1 MKKVF
6 FLSILLLSNYLLH
19 ADESIDSLAHVQ
31 LDEITVSA
39 IRVAPKSSVAHSNI
53 SEQQIKSN
61 NVGNNVPSLL
71 QNLPSVVAYTEGGT
85 PVGNTSFRIRGTDAN
100 RINMTLN
107 GMTLNNPESQ
117 EVYWV
122 NIPDLSSSLKNM
134 QLQRGV
140 GTATAGTASFGGN
153 LSMQTVGGR
162 GQAYAD
168 ISNSFG
174 QYNTYSLSVATG
186 TGIMKN
192 GLSVDARYSYVNS
205 DGYIRNGK
213 VDHRNLYA
221 SISHYTDKQMLQLI
235 YINGVQ
241 HTGITWEGI
250 SPEDKA
256 KDRRY
261 NPAGEYKDENGK
273 TQYYDNET
281 DNYYSN
287 VVQALYS
294 RFINQQF
301 KFNAQLGYNNGYGYY
316 ENYKADEEFKKMG
329 LPNQIVNNVEYAES
343 DLIRRKL
350 MSNNLYSGGLN
361 LNYRTSKLDM
371 TLGANYMQFFGDH
384 FGRLLWVKH
393 NQNFPDDYQWYKN
406 ESKKKDFNSF
416 LKATYNATDK
426 LSLTAELQW
435 RFVHYTMDG
444 IDDDS
449 YDMKMKTRYDFWN
462 PKIGASYNLD
472 EKNNIYAS
480 FAISNREPL
489 RADLKESFKAEKSL
503 NYEKLLD
510 YEFGYRYTSPRL
522 TFAANFYYM
531 DYKDQFVQTGKLSDT
546 GYKYQENVKNSYRY
560 GVELE
565 AMYNPT
571 YWIGIGGNLT
581 LSQNKI
587 KDYTAYFK
595 QYDNQKDWNKL
606 PQATEFFKKTDISF
620 SPNVTGNAIIKLK
633 PLEKED
639 LTFTFTNRYVGKMYY
654 DNTSNKDRQLPDYF
668 ITDFQASYS
677 TPIWKAKDV
686 TFQLMVNNLFNKKY
700 DANAWVEVYKFA
712 DNTQITYRG
721 LYPQAGTNVMGRI
734 SIHF

>member
-6 FLSILLLSNYLLH
+6 FLSICLLSNYLLY
-19 ADESIDSLAHVQ
+19 ADQSIDSLTQVQ
-31 LDEITVSA
+31 LDEITISA
-39 IRVAPKSSVAHSNI
+39 IRVAPKSSVAHSNL
-53 SEQQIKSN
+53 SEQQLKSN
-61 NVGNNVPSLL
+61 NAGNNVPSLL

-85 PVGNTSFRIRGTDAN
+85 PVGNTSYRIRGTDAN
-100 RINMTLN
+100 RINVTLN
-107 GMTLNNPESQ
+107 GMPLNNPESY

-153 LSMQTVGGR
+153 ISMQTIGGR
-162 GQAYAD
+162 NKPYAD

-192 GLSVDARYSYVNS
+192 GLSVDARYSYINS

-213 VDHRNLYA
+213 VDHKNLYA
-221 SISHYTDKQMLQLI
+221 SVSHYTDKQMIQLV
-235 YINGVQ
+235 YMNGIQ

-250 SPEDKA
+250 SPEEQA

-261 NPAGEYKDENGK
+261 NPAGKYKDANGK

-287 VVQALYS
+287 IAQALYS
-294 RFINQQF
+294 RILSHEL

-316 ENYKADEEFKKMG
+316 ENYKANEKFSKMG
-329 LPNQIVNNVEYAES
+329 LPSQIVDNVEYTKS

-361 LNYRTSKLDM
+361 LNYNTSKLD
-371 TLGANYMQFFGDH
+371 LSIGANYMQFMGDH
-384 FGRLLWVKH
+384 FGRLLWVKY
-393 NQNFPDDYQWYKN
+393 NQDLPENYQWYKN

-435 RFVHYTMDG
+435 RFIHYTMRG

-449 YDMKMKTRYDFWN
+449 YDMDMKNRYDFWN
-462 PKIGASYNLD
+462 PKVGASYNLN
-472 EKNNIYAS
+472 ERNNIYAS
-480 FAISNREPL
+480 FAISNREPM
-489 RADLKESFKAEKSL
+489 RSDLKESLKSKDHL
-503 NYEKLLD
+503 HYETLYD
-510 YEFGYRYTSPRL
+510 YEFGYRYIAPRVA
-522 TFAANFYYM
+522 FNANFYYM
-531 DYKDQFVQTGKLSDT
+531 DYNDQFVQTGKLSDS
-546 GYKYQENVKNSYRY
+546 GYKFQENVKASYRY

-565 AMYNPT
+565 VMYNPF

-587 KDYTAYFK
+587 KNYTAY
-595 QYDNQKDWNKL
+595 YDLLDNQNDRKNMG
-606 PQATEFFKKTDISF
+606 QVSEFHKKTDISF

-633 PLEKED
+633 PIEKEE
-639 LTFTFTNRYVGKMYY
+639 LTFTFSNRYVGKMYY

-677 TPIWKAKDV
+677 IPIWKAKDV

-700 DANAWVEVYKFA
+700 DANAWVSVEKFA
-712 DNTQITYRG
+712 DNTEATYRG

-734 SIHF
+734 NIHF

>member
-1 MKKVF
+1 
-6 FLSILLLSNYLLH
+6 
-19 ADESIDSLAHVQ
+19 
-31 LDEITVSA
+31 
-39 IRVAPKSSVAHSNI
+39 
-53 SEQQIKSN
+53 
-61 NVGNNVPSLL
+61 
-71 QNLPSVVAYTEGGT
+71 
-85 PVGNTSFRIRGTDAN
+85 
-100 RINMTLN
+100 
-107 GMTLNNPESQ
+107 
-117 EVYWV
+117 
-122 NIPDLSSSLKNM
+122 
-134 QLQRGV
+134 
-140 GTATAGTASFGGN
+140 
-153 LSMQTVGGR
+153 
-162 GQAYAD
+162 
-168 ISNSFG
+168 
-174 QYNTYSLSVATG
+174 
-186 TGIMKN
+186 
-192 GLSVDARYSYVNS
+192 
-205 DGYIRNGK
+205 
-213 VDHRNLYA
+213 
-221 SISHYTDKQMLQLI
+221 
-235 YINGVQ
+235 
-241 HTGITWEGI
+241 
-250 SPEDKA
+250 
-256 KDRRY
+256 
-261 NPAGEYKDENGK
+261 
-273 TQYYDNET
+273 
-281 DNYYSN
+281 
-287 VVQALYS
+287 
-294 RFINQQF
+294 
-301 KFNAQLGYNNGYGYY
+301 
-316 ENYKADEEFKKMG
+316 
-329 LPNQIVNNVEYAES
+329 
-343 DLIRRKL
+343 
-350 MSNNLYSGGLN
+350 
-361 LNYRTSKLDM
+361 
-371 TLGANYMQFFGDH
+371 
-384 FGRLLWVKH
+384 
-393 NQNFPDDYQWYKN
+393 
-406 ESKKKDFNSF
+406 
-416 LKATYNATDK
+416 
-426 LSLTAELQW
+426 
-435 RFVHYTMDG
+435 MDG